1 MADPND
7 KYAFSHSE
15 SEGEEGVLNPEAE
28 ALLDRSTILLN
39 EIESFQ
45 KSLRRANIERTV
57 ELRLFVNQVKSEHRC
72 LQGLAI
78 EPPDSTNSRH
88 GVHASN
94 LPYLEAVWMY
104 AKSTTGITALCKT
117 FSYTEPEPS
126 GRRGNKKKKSNVT
139 VDIVAQNGLQWIKVS
154 LLTPRRLL
162 FEIAKAGWEESA
174 EFSDEDPEDRDA
186 ALATGSTSL
195 SQLADNLL
203 LAASQTRIQ
212 YLHPAITFVL
222 PNLPPSTAE
231 VRSFL
236 TSLQEK
242 GITIST
248 PSGTLPATLGSLI
261 DSISSPLARRALP
274 LSNTLNIDTT
284 ILLALIS
291 DISHHA
297 SVPKEPR
304 FHHAILRQLE
314 MEAERG
320 MIKDHLL
327 PVLAGRKLFCSQ
339 SARDRFDEIVEI
351 VATPTER
358 ARAELLF
365 PPPSPAPAAPPREL
379 AEKFQELSVHPV
391 MEIFLPIETVPD
403 HVATANDPPG
413 FLRIA
418 GKLSAVNRGAF
429 ITGWAHG
436 VTTVTSNRAVAKM
449 VEAACSGEG
458 NEDVVGPDVYVVE
471 SARSLVG
478 KAKRI
483 IDDI

>member
-1 MADPND
+1 
-7 KYAFSHSE
+7 
-15 SEGEEGVLNPEAE
+15 L
-28 ALLDRSTILLN
+28 
-39 EIESFQ
+39 
-45 KSLRRANIERTV
+45 SL
-57 ELRLFVNQVKSEHRC
+57 
-72 LQGLAI
+72 
-78 EPPDSTNSRH
+78 EPADSTKSRH

-94 LPYLEAVWMY
+94 LPYLEAVWAH
-104 AKSTTGITALCKT
+104 AKATTGITALCKT
-117 FSYTEPEPS
+117 FSFTEPEL
-126 GRRGNKKKKSNVT
+126 RRSNKKKKSNVT

-162 FEIAKAGWEESA
+162 FEIAKAGWEED
-174 EFSDEDPEDRDA
+174 SDSDSEDA
-186 ALATGSTSL
+186 ALATGSTYL

-222 PNLPPSTAE
+222 PNLSPSTPE
-231 VRSFL
+231 VSAFL
-236 TSLQEK
+236 ASLQGK

-248 PSGTLPATLGSLI
+248 PSGTLPASSVEHL
-261 DSISSPLARRALP
+261 ISSLDSTLSRRALP
-274 LSNTLNIDTT
+274 LSSSLNLDTT

-304 FHHAILRQLE
+304 FHPAILRQLE

-320 MIKDHLL
+320 MIVSHLL
-327 PVLAGRKLFCSQ
+327 PVLRGRKLFCAK
-339 SARDRFDEIVEI
+339 SARDRFDEIVDI
-351 VATPTER
+351 VASPSEC

-365 PPPSPAPAAPPREL
+365 PRSPVPPEEL
-379 AEKFQELSVHPV
+379 AEQFAKLSVHPV
-391 MEIFLPIETVPD
+391 GEILLPVETVPD
-403 HVATANDPPG
+403 HIAGPEDPPG
-413 FLRIA
+413 FERVA

-429 ITGWAHG
+429 MTGWKRG

-449 VEAACSGEG
+449 VAAACEG
-458 NEDVVGPDVYVVE
+458 KEEGQDVVGPDVYVVE

-483 IDDI
+483 GDE